1 MHDRPARR
9 LPRLALLGLCASIA
23 ATTLGG
29 CASSAETRTDT
40 LGGAQAGVQ
49 VTVPAQRLP
58 GPRYAWAP
66 MPHDYTEQ
74 ADPRVLDP
82 AFRQRLRTA
91 MDSALAA
98 KGYQRV
104 EQAADA
110 DWLAA
115 YRVGVRD
122 AERVVPSTEAAG
134 SGPTRM
140 NAIQCTSAGC
150 SQLVAPG
157 SDGSLELD
165 MRRVSYVE
173 GALQVEAI
181 DPHSAN
187 VLWSALNRG
196 TVRRSDNRQG
206 RLDAIAAQTLQ
217 GIPAAK
223 R

>member
-1 MHDRPARR
+1 MDFSVSRR
-9 LPRLALLGLCASIA
+9 TAPRLLVLVLATAGLAACASD
-23 ATTLGG
+23 GG
-29 CASSAETRTDT
+29 S
-40 LGGAQAGVQ
+40 AGVPQ
-49 VTVPAQRLP
+49 GPGVRVTVPATQLP

-82 AFRQRLRTA
+82 AFRQRLREA
-91 MDSALAA
+91 MDRALAA

-104 EQAADA
+104 DSPADA

-122 AERVVPSTEAAG
+122 QELKVPVQQGGG

-150 SQLVAPG
+150 SQLVVPG
-157 SDGSLELD
+157 NDGSLVLD
-165 MRRVSYVE
+165 MRRVTYVE

-181 DPHSAN
+181 DPHTAR
-187 VLWSALNRG
+187 VLWSGINRG
-196 TVRRSDNRQG
+196 TVRRSDSRQA
-206 RLDAIAAQTLQ
+206 RLDSIAAQTLAEL
-217 GIPAAK
+217 PA

>member
-1 MHDRPARR
+1 MHDRPYHRLRR
-9 LPRLALLGLCASIA
+9 IALFGLCASMAA
-23 ATTLGG
+23 ATLAG
-29 CASSAETRTDT
+29 CASTAATRADS
-40 LGGAQAGVQ
+40 LGGAASGVQ
-49 VTVPAQRLP
+49 VSVAAERLP
-58 GPRYAWAP
+58 GLRYAWAP

-82 AFRQRLRTA
+82 AMRQRLRNA
-91 MDSALAA
+91 MDTALAA

-122 AERVVPSTEAAG
+122 AERVVPAAEAGG

-150 SQLVAPG
+150 SQLVVPG
-157 SDGSLELD
+157 NDGSLQLD

-173 GALQVEAI
+173 GALQIEAI
-181 DPHSAN
+181 DPHSAQ
-187 VLWSALNRG
+187 VLWGALNRG
-196 TVRRSDNRQG
+196 TVRRSDSRQA

-217 GIPAAK
+217 DLPAAG

>member
-1 MHDRPARR
+1 MEYRASRRRPA
-9 LPRLALLGLCASIA
+9 LLSLLLLSAGLAA
-23 ATTLGG
+23 
-29 CASSAETRTDT
+29 CASS
-40 LGGAQAGVQ
+40 GGNADVPQGPGVSVQ
-49 VTVPAQRLP
+49 VPATQLP

-82 AFRQRLRTA
+82 AFRQRLRES
-91 MDSALAA
+91 MDRALAA
-98 KGYQRV
+98 RGYQRV
-104 EQAADA
+104 ENAAQA

-122 AERVVPSTEAAG
+122 QERMLPAGQAGG

-150 SQLVAPG
+150 SQLVVPG
-157 SDGSLELD
+157 SDGALELD
-165 MRRVSYVE
+165 MRRVSFVE

-181 DPHSAN
+181 DPHSAR
-187 VLWSALNRG
+187 VLWSAINRG
-196 TVRRSDNRQG
+196 TVRRSDARQN
-206 RLDAIAAQTLQ
+206 RLDAIAAQTLADL
-217 GIPAAK
+217 PA